1 MKDSKDITIL
11 LLTITAVILGAML
24 ISSLNLQNTAYAG
37 NTSVRQGDYIMH
49 INRISDST
57 DLLLIT
63 DIATR
68 RMNVY
73 EPNLSSRSIDLLDQ
87 VNLERAFG
95 R

>member
-37 NTSVRQGDYIMH
+37 NTPVKQGDYILQVNM
-49 INRISDST
+49 ISGST
-57 DLLLIT
+57 DLLVIT

-73 EPNLSSRSIDLLDQ
+73 EPNLSNRSIDLLDQ
-87 VNLERAFG
+87 VNLEQAFG

>member
-24 ISSLNLQNTAYAG
+24 ISSLNLQPTAYAG
-37 NTSVRQGDYIMH
+37 NTSVKQGDYIMQV
-49 INRISDST
+49 NKISGST
-57 DLLLIT
+57 DLLVIT

-73 EPNLSSRSIDLLDQ
+73 QPNLSNRSIDLVDQ
-87 VNLERAFG
+87 VNLEQAFG